1 MARGRKKAL
10 TDEELVVKLTEDIAQ
25 AEANLKE
32 LKAQKKTVEDRI
44 KAVQLAELNDIIK
57 ESGKTFDEVREM
69 LKQ

>member
-10 TDEELVVKLTEDIAQ
+10 TDEELIVKLTEDIAQ

-32 LKAQKKTVEDRI
+32 LKAQKKAVEDRI

>member
-32 LKAQKKTVEDRI
+32 LKAQKKAVEDRI